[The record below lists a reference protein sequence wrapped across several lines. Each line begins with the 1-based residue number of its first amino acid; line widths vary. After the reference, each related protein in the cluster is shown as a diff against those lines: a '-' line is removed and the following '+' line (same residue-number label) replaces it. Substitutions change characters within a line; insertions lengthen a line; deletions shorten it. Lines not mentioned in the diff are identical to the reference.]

1 MNNKKDNKNKIEKL
15 ITEYSNILKNYISGF
30 RYNHSISVANCAMS
44 LAMRYETPLEDALIA
59 GMLHDIAKKTQ
70 NSEMLSLCE
79 KYNIELSDDDKKSI
93 PVVHS
98 YLGAYIAEH
107 ELNIT
112 NKDILNA
119 IYNHTLGR
127 ANMSMLE
134 KIIFVADYIE
144 PLRSKREYMDEI
156 RKMAFIDIDKCIVL
170 IIDSCL
176 KHLHSGNI
184 FVHNK
189 MIETYEYYKNI
200 TRGN

>member
-30 RYNHSISVANCAMS
+30 RYNHSVSVANCAMS

-79 KYNIELSDDDKKSI
+79 KYNIELSDNDKKSI

-144 PLRSKREYMDEI
+144 PLRSKRENMDKI

>member
-127 ANMSMLE
+127 ANMSSLE

-144 PLRSKREYMDEI
+144 PLRSKRENMDEI

>member
-1 MNNKKDNKNKIEKL
+1 MNNKKDNKIEKL

-44 LAMRYETPLEDALIA
+44 LAMRYEAPLEDALIA

-127 ANMSMLE
+127 ANMSNLE

-189 MIETYEYYKNI
+189 MIETYEYYKNV

>member
-127 ANMSMLE
+127 ANMSNLE

>member
-1 MNNKKDNKNKIEKL
+1 MGNNKDNKNQIEKAL
-15 ITEYSNILKNYISGF
+15 TEYSNIIKNYISGF
-30 RYNHSISVANCAMS
+30 RYNHSVSVANCAMS
-44 LAMRYETPLEDALIA
+44 LAMRYEVPLLDALIA
-59 GMLHDIAKKTQ
+59 GMLHDIAKKIKT
-70 NSEMLSLCE
+70 SDMIDLCK

-127 ANMSMLE
+127 AGMSMLE

-144 PLRSKREYMDEI
+144 PLRSKRENMDEI
-156 RKMAFIDIDKCIVL
+156 RKIAFIDIDKCIVL

-176 KHLHSGNI
+176 KHLNNTNTFIHS
-184 FVHNK
+184 K
-189 MIETYEYYKNI
+189 MMETYEYYKNI